1 MYKLGRGEVIVEK
14 LKRLT
19 EMTTSGGWAAKIGPE
34 VLASVLSQ
42 LPKNENNNNLLV
54 GLDTADDAA
63 VYKLNDETALI
74 QTLDFFTP
82 MIDDP
87 YIFGQIA
94 AANSL
99 SDVYAMGGKP
109 IVAMNIVCFPS
120 CHDMNILAEILKG
133 GFDKVK
139 ESGALLVGGHTVD
152 DKEPKYGLSISG
164 IVHPEKVLSNATARV
179 GDKLILTKPIGV
191 GILNTAMKENL
202 VSKEISDKVIEVM
215 VHLNKYAAKSFDY
228 IKVNSVTDI
237 TGFGLLGHAL
247 EMAKASNVSI
257 EINEGEF
264 VAIIGTSG
272 SGKSTLLNMLGGLDK
287 PTSGE
292 TIICNKTISRLNDE
306 EMTIFRR
313 RNIGFVFQNYN
324 LVPVLNVYENIVLP
338 IELDGSKIDTNYVD
352 SIINT
357 LGLNDKLTNMPN
369 NLSGGQQQRVAIAR
383 ALATKPAIILADEP
397 TGNLDS
403 KTSMDVIG
411 LLKVTSKKFN
421 QTMVMITHNEEIAQ
435 LADRIIRIEDGK
447 VVLRGEE

>member
-1 MYKLGRGEVIVEK
+1 M
-14 LKRLT
+14 
-19 EMTTSGGWAAKIGPE
+19 
-34 VLASVLSQ
+34 
-42 LPKNENNNNLLV
+42 LV

-120 CHDMNILAEILKG
+120 CNDMNILAEILKG

-152 DKEPKYGLSISG
+152 DKEPKYGLSVSG
-164 IVHPEKVLSNATARV
+164 IVHPEKVLSNATSRV

-257 EINEGEF
+257 EINSKDVPILDGAIDMANMGIIPAGMYRNKEYVSKDVNIIDVDTAIEDILYDPQTSGGLLISVEEEL
-264 VAIIGTSG
+264 ADKLIEHMKLNGSIEAKIIGSV
-272 SGKSTLLNMLGGLDK
+272 KKKEDK
-287 PTSGE
+287 YIT
-292 TIICNKTISRLNDE
+292 
-306 EMTIFRR
+306 
-313 RNIGFVFQNYN
+313 
-324 LVPVLNVYENIVLP
+324 
-338 IELDGSKIDTNYVD
+338 
-352 SIINT
+352 
-357 LGLNDKLTNMPN
+357 
-369 NLSGGQQQRVAIAR
+369 
-383 ALATKPAIILADEP
+383 
-397 TGNLDS
+397 
-403 KTSMDVIG
+403 VI
-411 LLKVTSKKFN
+411 
-421 QTMVMITHNEEIAQ
+421 
-435 LADRIIRIEDGK
+435 
-447 VVLRGEE
+447 

>member
-1 MYKLGRGEVIVEK
+1 
-14 LKRLT
+14 
-19 EMTTSGGWAAKIGPE
+19 MTTSGGWAAKIGPE

-42 LPKNENNNNLLV
+42 LPKNEYNNNLLI
-54 GLDTADDAA
+54 GLDTSDDAA

-99 SDVYAMGGKP
+99 SDVYAMGGNP

-120 CHDMNILAEILKG
+120 CHDMDVLGEILKG

-152 DKEPKYGLSISG
+152 DKEPKYGLSVSG
-164 IVHPEKVLSNATARV
+164 VVNPEKVLSNSNAKV

-202 VSKEISDKVIEVM
+202 ISKDISNKVIEVM
-215 VHLNKYAAKSFDY
+215 VHLNKYAAKSFDN

-257 EINEGEF
+257 EINSNDVPILDGAIDMAKMGIIPAGMYRNKEYISKDVDIINIDTSIEDILYDPQTSGGLLVSVKEEL
-264 VAIIGTSG
+264 AEDLIEDMKLNGSIEAKIIGSV
-272 SGKSTLLNMLGGLDK
+272 KNKDK
-287 PTSGE
+287 KYIT
-292 TIICNKTISRLNDE
+292 
-306 EMTIFRR
+306 
-313 RNIGFVFQNYN
+313 
-324 LVPVLNVYENIVLP
+324 
-338 IELDGSKIDTNYVD
+338 
-352 SIINT
+352 
-357 LGLNDKLTNMPN
+357 
-369 NLSGGQQQRVAIAR
+369 
-383 ALATKPAIILADEP
+383 
-397 TGNLDS
+397 
-403 KTSMDVIG
+403 VI
-411 LLKVTSKKFN
+411 
-421 QTMVMITHNEEIAQ
+421 
-435 LADRIIRIEDGK
+435 
-447 VVLRGEE
+447 

>member
-1 MYKLGRGEVIVEK
+1 M
-14 LKRLT
+14 
-19 EMTTSGGWAAKIGPE
+19 
-34 VLASVLSQ
+34 
-42 LPKNENNNNLLV
+42 LV

-215 VHLNKYAAKSFDY
+215 VHLNKYAAKKGNHKDWCYVYNFE
-228 IKVNSVTDI
+228 NNREP
-237 TGFGLLGHAL
+237 L
-247 EMAKASNVSI
+247 
-257 EINEGEF
+257 
-264 VAIIGTSG
+264 IIGLEKG
-272 SGKSTLLNMLGGLDK
+272 LGKIFKKDIEKLIETLL
-287 PTSGE
+287 
-292 TIICNKTISRLNDE
+292 DE
-306 EMTIFRR
+306 LRDAFESEDFE
-313 RNIGFVFQNYN
+313 IGKNQ
-324 LVPVLNVYENIVLP
+324 LIEEYE
-338 IELDGSKIDTNYVD
+338 IEKD
-352 SIINT
+352 
-357 LGLNDKLTNMPN
+357 
-369 NLSGGQQQRVAIAR
+369 A
-383 ALATKPAIILADEP
+383 
-397 TGNLDS
+397 
-403 KTSMDVIG
+403 
-411 LLKVTSKKFN
+411 LLKKIKKYAEEKEIKAYISLEEHMACGVGACLGCVVK
-421 QTMVMITHNEEIAQ
+421 TKEVDHHSHVHNARICTDGPVFDAEEVEI
-435 LADRIIRIEDGK
+435 
-447 VVLRGEE
+447 

>member
-1 MYKLGRGEVIVEK
+1 MEI

-63 VYKLNDETALI
+63 VYKLNDEMALI

-94 AANSL
+94 ASNSL

-152 DKEPKYGLSISG
+152 DKEPKYGLSVSG

-215 VHLNKYAAKSFDY
+215 VHLNKYAAMSFDY

-237 TGFGLLGHAL
+237 TGFGLLGHVL

-257 EINEGEF
+257 EINSKDVPILDG
-264 VAIIGTSG
+264 AIDMANMGIIPAGMYRNKEYISRDVNIIDVDTAIEDILYDPQTSG
-272 SGKSTLLNMLGGLDK
+272 GLL
-287 PTSGE
+287 
-292 TIICNKTISRLNDE
+292 ISVKE
-306 EMTIFRR
+306 E
-313 RNIGFVFQNYN
+313 
-324 LVPVLNVYENIVLP
+324 
-338 IELDGSKIDTNYVD
+338 
-352 SIINT
+352 
-357 LGLNDKLTNMPN
+357 
-369 NLSGGQQQRVAIAR
+369 
-383 ALATKPAIILADEP
+383 LADLGAEKITLRLAKGKDGP
-397 TGNLDS
+397 VITENNNVILDVKFIEIYDSLEKDIKSITG
-403 KTSMDVIG
+403 VIESG
-411 LLKVTSKKFN
+411 LFIGYN
-421 QTMVMITHNEEIAQ
+421 IEI
-435 LADRIIRIEDGK
+435 IK
-447 VVLRGEE
+447 